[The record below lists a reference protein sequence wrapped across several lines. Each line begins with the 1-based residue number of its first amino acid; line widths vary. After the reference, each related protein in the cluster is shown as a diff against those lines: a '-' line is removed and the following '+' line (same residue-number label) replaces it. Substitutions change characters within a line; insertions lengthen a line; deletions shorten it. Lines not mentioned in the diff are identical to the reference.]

1 MANKGNSDKELML
14 LLSPIY
20 NTTANESQEK
30 PKLTMKLLYEHINKL
45 KEENIILTNRITEY
59 EQKIDLLF
67 ESKSEVASTLER
79 PLIIEHGKTAEI
91 EAVPDYFIPMNFLVP
106 RSVRYLH
113 HKKSPLWFLLLRSAI
128 RFLIRRRKVF

>member
-1 MANKGNSDKELML
+1 MANKVDSDKEFML

-20 NTTANESQEK
+20 NTAANESQEK

-45 KEENIILTNRITEY
+45 KEENIMLTNRITTY

-67 ESKSEVASTLER
+67 ESKNEVASTLEV
-79 PLIIEHGKTAEI
+79 PLFVEHGKTVEI
-91 EAVPDYFIPMNFLVP
+91 EAVLDYVTPLNFLVP
-106 RSVRYLH
+106 RSVRHLD
-113 HKKSPLWFLLLRSAI
+113 HKRSPLWFLLLRSAI